1 MCILPCSS
9 ISPKS
14 GPTLGGTVVTV
25 NGSNLG
31 AVATDVS
38 VVLIK
43 PDTLKETLCL
53 VDETKYIPGERDG
66 GINMKI

>member
-38 VVLIK
+38 VELIK
-43 PDTLKETLCL
+43 PDTMKTTMCL
-53 VDETKYIPGERDG
+53 VDESRYIPGKGERG
-66 GINMKI
+66 RREA